1 MEKSVEPTVYYS
13 TVKDPESRRLRMI
26 RFESVGGGPVK
37 QSYVDSQP
45 TRTKNWEHALSQVKG
60 PAQTNTIG
68 MLRASLSKLKASD
81 AGKLVLFEDRSGVGI
96 SPASLGLNPSP
107 MPVALKVAIEEAKAV
122 ATDATSPK

>member
-1 MEKSVEPTVYYS
+1 
-13 TVKDPESRRLRMI
+13 
-26 RFESVGGGPVK
+26 
-37 QSYVDSQP
+37 
-45 TRTKNWEHALSQVKG
+45 
-60 PAQTNTIG
+60 